1 MKMIRAIIRPEKV
14 STVLN
19 ELTEAGYSSVT
30 KIDVVG
36 RGRQRGVK
44 VGNVYYEQLSKE
56 LLMIVCK
63 AENTDEI
70 VKLISKNAKTG
81 EGTFG
86 DGKIF
91 ISDVE
96 KAITI
101 SSGEE
106 EI

>member
-14 STVLN
+14 SEVLD
-19 ELTEAGYSSVT
+19 ELSDAGYPAVT

-44 VGNVYYEQLSKE
+44 VGNVHYDQIPKE
-56 LLMIVCK
+56 ILMIVVEDDA
-63 AENTDEI
+63 AEEVI
-70 VKLISKNAKTG
+70 RLVMKNARTG
-81 EGTFG
+81 EGNFG

-91 ISDVE
+91 VSGVDR
-96 KAITI
+96 AFTI

-106 EI
+106 KL

>member
-14 STVLN
+14 SKVLN
-19 ELTEAGYSSVT
+19 ELQEAGYSSVT
-30 KIDVVG
+30 KMDVVG

-44 VGNVYYEQLSKE
+44 VGNVYYEQLEKE

-63 AENTDEI
+63 AENSDEI
-70 VKLISKNAKTG
+70 IKLIIKNAKTG

-91 ISDVE
+91 VTDVE

-101 SSGEE
+101 SSGEIE
-106 EI
+106 A